1 MSTYMILDGNRVLWS
16 SSSGDALEEGTA
28 IIEAVEAGKKKGYKG
43 SSQKTEKIGASDFP
57 VYRP

>member
-43 SSQKTEKIGASDFP
+43 SSQKTEKI
-57 VYRP
+57 VR